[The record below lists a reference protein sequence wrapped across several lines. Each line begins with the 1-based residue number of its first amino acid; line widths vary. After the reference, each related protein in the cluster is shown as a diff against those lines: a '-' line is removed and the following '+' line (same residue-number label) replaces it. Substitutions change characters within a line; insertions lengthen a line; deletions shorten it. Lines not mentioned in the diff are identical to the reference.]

1 MTERADEDEEDS
13 LDEQW
18 QRLQAQKSP
27 KSSRKSLIETVPA
40 KKMSTADS
48 ESHLAAKQLSYMKG
62 SCKRLQP
69 HEMQVKVKQAVK
81 KKPSE
86 TEKLGKM
93 IHERA
98 TQSQQRLA
106 EWTRSQKE
114 LQL

>member
-62 SCKRLQP
+62 SCKRLKP

-98 TQSQQRLA
+98 TQSQ
-106 EWTRSQKE
+106 
-114 LQL
+114 